1 MLQSSFIHIKAR
13 DQQTKQA
20 TFQLSTF
27 KFSSFSSQ
35 VEEQFSLLS
44 KIQNTTFVKWEKK
57 KGKLK
62 KKKVNKLAK

>member
-44 KIQNTTFVKWEKK
+44 KIQNTTLVKWEKK
-57 KGKLK
+57 KRKL